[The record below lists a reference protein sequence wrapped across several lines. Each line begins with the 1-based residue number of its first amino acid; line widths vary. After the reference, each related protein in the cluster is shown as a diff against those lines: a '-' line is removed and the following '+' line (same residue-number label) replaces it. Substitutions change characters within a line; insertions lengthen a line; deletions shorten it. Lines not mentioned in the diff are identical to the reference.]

1 MPMIRR
7 RIVLFAAF
15 ALISILAVTPAAVA
29 GKGKGKGT
37 RAGGSTRATI
47 SFSPAQTTVGSQYR
61 VNGSGFRAN
70 TWVTVGAYFS
80 DTTWWN
86 SQKTD
91 AAGKFSL
98 LFTAT
103 SAGQIYHEAKQQ
115 GNGGRLRLMTTATLT
130 VTS

>member
-1 MPMIRR
+1 MNRR
-7 RIVLFAAF
+7 NIVVLAAL
-15 ALISILAVTPAAVA
+15 ALVAVLAVAPAAVA
-29 GKGKGKGT
+29 GKGKGAP
-37 RAGGSTRATI
+37 AGGSTGAKI
-47 SFSPAQTTVGSQYR
+47 SFSSAQTTVGSQYR

-91 AAGKFSL
+91 SQGNFSL

-103 SAGQIYHEAKQQ
+103 SAGQVYHEAKEQAKS
-115 GNGGRLRLMTTATLT
+115 GRLRLMATATLT
-130 VTS
+130 VY